1 MPAFASL
8 FAGGGGADLG
18 AIAAGFTPLW
28 AVEHDAA
35 IAGVYRANLGDH
47 VLVADVCAVD
57 YAALP
62 RVDWLHASPVCTRY
76 SVANA
81 QRGENDLDIATA
93 QATAR
98 AIETLAPRC
107 VTIENVPQY
116 AASDAL
122 RLITASLDRLG
133 YWWHAEVLNSAD
145 YGVPQTRRR
154 LIVRASLDMLRP
166 MPQAQRWVGWYAA
179 IEDLIPTLPPSAF
192 AAWQLARL
200 PEGVAGS
207 VLVGEDSKMT
217 TVDCLAPSQTI
228 VASNRSMNARAF
240 IVSNNATEYSDGI
253 RDAAQPAHTTTAQ
266 QVGRYRAFLM
276 EGTGQGQGRAPVV
289 SADQPAFTVRSH
301 PAGVK
306 PRAWLIES
314 KNSNQQ
320 RGDGARAQHEPATT
334 VVTDHK
340 PSHQPK
346 AWLSQGRV
354 VQMSPRA
361 LARFQAFPDTYAL
374 PDKAALACRVIG
386 NACPPLLMQ
395 TIGDNWSCPE

>member
-1 MPAFASL
+1 MPTFVSL

-18 AIAAGFTPLW
+18 AIAAGYTPRW
-28 AVEHDAA
+28 AVEYDAA

-81 QRGENDLDIATA
+81 QRGESDLDIETA

-98 AIETLAPRC
+98 AIETLAPRH

-122 RLITASLDRLG
+122 RLITTALDRLG
-133 YWWHAEVLNSAD
+133 YWWHAEVLNSAN

-166 MPQAQRWVGWYAA
+166 MPQAQRWIGWYAA
-179 IEDLIPTLPPSAF
+179 IEDLLPTLPPSAF

-200 PEGVAGS
+200 PEEVRGS
-207 VLVGEDSKMT
+207 VLVT
-217 TVDCLAPSQTI
+217 
-228 VASNRSMNARAF
+228 NAQGGDWAGQRTATL
-240 IVSNNATEYSDGI
+240 VSAATPI
-253 RDAAQPAHTTTAQ
+253 PAVSTQ
-266 QVGRYRAFLM
+266 SGGRTRAFLV

-289 SADQPAFTVRSH
+289 LAHEPAFTVRSH

-306 PRAWLIES
+306 PRAFLIPDTAANPNGSGE
-314 KNSNQQ
+314 
-320 RGDGARAQHEPATT
+320 RIPAVLAAHEPSAP
-334 VVTDHK
+334 VTAGMG
-340 PSHQPK
+340 SRRVAR

-354 VQMSPRA
+354 VRMTPRA
-361 LARFQAFPDTYAL
+361 LARFQSFPDTYTL

-386 NACPPLLMQ
+386 NAVPPLLMQ
-395 TIGDNWSCPE
+395 TIGENW